1 MDIEESKDL
10 ERVDKIMGRL
20 IKAIYCED
28 DGETIDYATL
38 MCALAK
44 FTATVLLT
52 IQERCKVLDIEED
65 FTKTFMEIKASLGK
79 GMKMQEIQEK
89 RDQIKIKMKEN
100 EKKIKEL
107 EREQE
112 EVIKRFFMSNKNNGG
127 KGS

>member
-1 MDIEESKDL
+1 MNIEESKDL

-20 IKAIYCED
+20 IKALYCED

-65 FTKTFMEIKASLGK
+65 FTKTLMDIKASLGK
-79 GMKMQEIQEK
+79 GMKMQEIQEE
-89 RDQIKIKMKEN
+89 RERIKLKIKEN
-100 EKKIKEL
+100 EEKIKEL

-112 EVIKRFFMSNKNNGG
+112 EVIKRFFMSNND